1 MAVYATSM
9 GAVSSASATA
19 PPTFSFASGQ
29 PPAAPA
35 LAAPLPAAV
44 PPARAATAITA
55 PLAPDRYRL
64 QVTISG
70 ECLQK
75 LRLAAD
81 MLGHAVPN
89 GDGAAVID
97 RALTLLLADL
107 ARKKFAA
114 TERPR
119 RSRGTPN
126 PAS

>member
-1 MAVYATSM
+1 MAVYATAL

-44 PPARAATAITA
+44 TAARGPTAIKA
-55 PLAPDRYRL
+55 PLAADRYRL

-89 GDGAAVID
+89 GDGAAGID
-97 RALTLLLADL
+97 RALTFLLADL
-107 ARKKFAA
+107 AR
-114 TERPR
+114 EEVGR
-119 RSRGTPN
+119 
-126 PAS
+126 